1 MIIKVFIVSVVGGF
15 LCLDRILIQAMLARP
30 VVAAPLIG
38 LILGDPHTGLIAGAF
53 LELIWIDRVPIGAYI
68 PPNDTV
74 AAILIAAASILA
86 GQSLGS
92 LPPALIALAVLLL
105 LPIAFLA
112 QQLDLWIVRRNEH
125 LARKSLADAQAGD
138 DRAIARRHLQAMI
151 RAWLVAA
158 GLILLTLPPAVI
170 TLTWAY
176 PRLAGWAI
184 RGLTLTYGLIPLIGV
199 AVALQTI
206 SIRGAVPI
214 VCAVFLVAS
223 GAIVWFRGI

>member
-1 MIIKVFIVSVVGGF
+1 
-15 LCLDRILIQAMLARP
+15 
-30 VVAAPLIG
+30 
-38 LILGDPHTGLIAGAF
+38 
-53 LELIWIDRVPIGAYI
+53 
-68 PPNDTV
+68 
-74 AAILIAAASILA
+74 
-86 GQSLGS
+86 
-92 LPPALIALAVLLL
+92 
-105 LPIAFLA
+105 
-112 QQLDLWIVRRNEH
+112 
-125 LARKSLADAQAGD
+125 
-138 DRAIARRHLQAMI
+138 MI
-151 RAWLVAA
+151 RAWLVAT

-223 GAIVWFRGI
+223 GTIVWFRGI